1 MDEKRMEP
9 APMEEKPL
17 KKKRRQNILGRK
29 YLKDFTPEKDIKY
42 RGPLSYR
49 HLRIIAWITLT
60 ISQIGVIFRIHGTV
74 NDVPLLQQI
83 YPFFNFFSTFMAPLF
98 LIAAFSVL
106 LNAKD
111 GYRRLLILYGGLTI
125 LVFFVFLIV
134 YQHYFLEM
142 LTAVVG
148 DEAQTT
154 LKKIMALAAPG
165 GYITFNFFLDLFL
178 CTLVTFFL
186 NYTPEHYF
194 QGKKL
199 IIFRLFA
206 LLPSLYE
213 LGSLALKIL
222 ASNSLIDIH
231 PLLFPL
237 LTTKPP
243 VTFLIFVMMAF
254 FIKNREKYFLKL
266 GKTHEDFVAYETT
279 NLHSL
284 QFSVRLTISI
294 LLAAIIDVVLF
305 LILDVIMTAVYVP
318 TGEIS
323 ADSPIFVAVFN
334 TVYSWGFLQTLP
346 LLAIIPLVLLFDY
359 KKTYKNNMIDI
370 VIPIAGVAMVV
381 LVYLEGGF
389 QIIREAFADS
399 NAETDGKDAALN
411 LLEQAKGV
419 FHK

>member
-9 APMEEKPL
+9 TPMEEKPL

-106 LNAKD
+106 LNAKN

-125 LVFFVFLIV
+125 LVFFAFLIV

-194 QGKKL
+194 QGKKV

-222 ASNSLIDIH
+222 ASNSLIEIH

-266 GKTHEDFVAYETT
+266 GKTHEDFVIYETT

-284 QFSVRLTISI
+284 QFSVRLAISI
-294 LLAAIIDVVLF
+294 LLAAIIDVVLY
-305 LILDVIMTAVYVP
+305 LVLGGIMIAAYIP

-323 ADSPIFVAVFN
+323 GDDPFFVAVFN

-399 NAETDGKDAALN
+399 NNKPDGEDAALN

>member
-9 APMEEKPL
+9 ALAEEKPA

-49 HLRIIAWITLT
+49 HLRIIAWITLA

-83 YPFFNFFSTFMAPLF
+83 YPFFHFFSTFMAPLF

-125 LVFFVFLIV
+125 LVFFVFFIV

-142 LTAVVG
+142 LTAVVA
-148 DEAQTT
+148 DETQTT
-154 LKKIMALAAPG
+154 MKRIMALVAPG

-213 LGSLALKIL
+213 LGSLAIKIL

-266 GKTHEDFVAYETT
+266 GKTHEDFVTYETA

-294 LLAAIIDVVLF
+294 LLAAIIDVLLF

-323 ADSPIFVAVFN
+323 GDSPIFVAVFD

-359 KKTYKNNMIDI
+359 KKTYKNNMVDI
-370 VIPIAGVAMVV
+370 VIPIVGVAMVAV
-381 LVYLEGGF
+381 VYLEGGF
-389 QIIREAFADS
+389 QIIRHAFADG
-399 NAETDGKDAALN
+399 NAETDGEDAALN

>member
-1 MDEKRMEP
+1 
-9 APMEEKPL
+9 MEEKKVEAAPVEEKP
-17 KKKRRQNILGRK
+17 KKKKRQNILSRK

-60 ISQIGVIFRIHGTV
+60 ISQIGVIFRLHGTL
-74 NDVPLLQQI
+74 NHVPLLEQL

-125 LVFFVFLIV
+125 LVFFAFLIV

-148 DEAQTT
+148 DEAQST
-154 LKKIMALAAPG
+154 LKSFMALAAPG

-206 LLPSLYE
+206 ILPSLYE
-213 LGSLALKIL
+213 LGSLAVKIL
-222 ASNSLIDIH
+222 ASNSLIEIH

-254 FIKNREKYFLKL
+254 FIKNREKYFLKV
-266 GKTHEDFVAYETT
+266 GKTHEDYEAYQTA

-305 LILDVIMTAVYVP
+305 FALSGIMISVYVP
-318 TGEIS
+318 TQEMSGDNPTFI
-323 ADSPIFVAVFN
+323 AVFN
-334 TVYSWGFLQTLP
+334 AVYSWGFLQTLP
-346 LLAIIPLVLLFDY
+346 LLLIIPLVLLFDY
-359 KKTYKNNMIDI
+359 KKTYKNSMIDI
-370 VIPIAGVAMVV
+370 VIPVAGVAMVV

-389 QIIREAFADS
+389 QIVRQIFADS
-399 NAETDGKDAALN
+399 QKEPDGEDAALN
-411 LLEQAKGV
+411 LLEKAKGV
-419 FHK
+419 FLK

>member
-9 APMEEKPL
+9 ALVEEKPA

-106 LNAKD
+106 LNAKN

-125 LVFFVFLIV
+125 LVFFAFLIV

-194 QGKKL
+194 QGKKV

-222 ASNSLIDIH
+222 ASNSLIEIH

-266 GKTHEDFVAYETT
+266 GKTHEDFVIYETT

-284 QFSVRLTISI
+284 QFSVRLAISI
-294 LLAAIIDVVLF
+294 LLAAIIDVVLY
-305 LILDVIMTAVYVP
+305 LVLGGIMIAAYIP

-323 ADSPIFVAVFN
+323 GDDPFFVAVFN

-370 VIPIAGVAMVV
+370 VIPVAGVAMVV

-399 NAETDGKDAALN
+399 NNKPDGEDAALN